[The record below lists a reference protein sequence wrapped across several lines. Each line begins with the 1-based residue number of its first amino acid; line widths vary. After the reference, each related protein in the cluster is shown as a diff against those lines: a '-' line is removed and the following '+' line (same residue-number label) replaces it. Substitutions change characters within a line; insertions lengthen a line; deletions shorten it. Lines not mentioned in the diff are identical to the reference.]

1 MLDEVNKQSSSG
13 QQGTG
18 ANEALVQPSSQPT
31 TNILQIKSAAKPT
44 SSVLKKKSDN
54 LGKGHLWYQQIIII
68 IEESKK
74 LDENEKKMSVFVH
87 SRTTLSPMP

>member
-44 SSVLKKKSDN
+44 SSVLKKKKKCDN

-74 LDENEKKMSVFVH
+74 LDENEKKKMSLC
-87 SRTTLSPMP
+87 LSTHELP